1 MERKKMGERLKEFI
15 RDIPDFPKPG
25 IVFKDISPLL
35 ENHMA
40 LNSAI
45 ESLCQPYE
53 EQNIDVVLGIE
64 ARGFI
69 FGPLVAQR
77 LQAGFVPLRKPGKLP
92 ADTFSVDYQ
101 LEYGSSQLH
110 MHKTA
115 LSSQA
120 RVLII
125 DDVIATGGTA
135 HASIKLA
142 EKANAFVVGLA
153 FLIEIDFL
161 KGRDV
166 LKGYDVH
173 SVIAF

>member
-1 MERKKMGERLKEFI
+1 MEKLKEFI
-15 RDIPDFPKPG
+15 RDIPDFPEPG
-25 IVFKDISPLL
+25 IIFKDISPLL
-35 ENHMA
+35 ENHVA
-40 LNSAI
+40 LSAAI
-45 ESLCQPYE
+45 DSLYAPYKD
-53 EQNIDVVLGIE
+53 QNIDVVLGIE

-92 ADTFSVDYQ
+92 GDTFSVDYQ

-110 MHKTA
+110 MHKNA
-115 LSSQA
+115 LAPEA

-135 HASIKLA
+135 HAGIKLA
-142 EKANAFVVGLA
+142 RKADAFVVGLA
-153 FLIEIDFL
+153 FLIEISFL

-166 LKGYDVH
+166 LQGYNVH
-173 SVIAF
+173 SAIEF

>member
-1 MERKKMGERLKEFI
+1 VKRVVERLEEFI

-35 ENHMA
+35 ENHVA

-53 EQNIDVVLGIE
+53 GQNIDAVLGIE

-69 FGPLVAQR
+69 FGSLVAQR
-77 LQAGFVPLRKPGKLP
+77 LHAGFIPLRKPGKLP

-110 MHKTA
+110 MHKDA
-115 LSSQA
+115 LAPQA

-142 EKANAFVVGLA
+142 EKANAFVVSLA

-166 LKGYDVH
+166 LKGYNVH
-173 SVIAF
+173 SVINF